1 MFTPSNNQSSP
12 FSRLEKLEPSI
23 RIKRSITSMAT
34 TIIIKEARYSSWNKK
49 WRIHSLPL
57 SRYNPFFARFE
68 RPERGRHVGKE
79 TWLLTNQGRIDKS
92 GPIIKS
98 RTNAK
103 AWPAHATLFFLL
115 PLSFCYPA
123 KLAVFAAGKNR
134 ASRTR
139 SYSISSSYS
148 LSNLL
153 CELFQRKYASNGR
166 HYARGIILTV

>member
-1 MFTPSNNQSSP
+1 
-12 FSRLEKLEPSI
+12 
-23 RIKRSITSMAT
+23 MAT
-34 TIIIKEARYSSWNKK
+34 TIIIKRYSSWNKK

-57 SRYNPFFARFE
+57 SRYNPFFS
-68 RPERGRHVGKE
+68 RGEKARHVGKE

-103 AWPAHATLFFLL
+103 AWPAHATLFFLP

-123 KLAVFAAGKNR
+123 QLAVFAAGKNR

-139 SYSISSSYS
+139 SYSIPSSYS

-166 HYARGIILTV
+166 HYARGNINGVTRIGDGLRRGINCIRIVLLYFKNVVGIFS